1 MLWKFYIKHI
11 LFHLIKTVV
20 DMIQYDLM
28 CGLIHN
34 LMRIFLLLYIC
45 ATKYIIIYYHLYF
58 VFVFITDF
66 KL

>member
-1 MLWKFYIKHI
+1 
-11 LFHLIKTVV
+11 
-20 DMIQYDLM
+20 MIQYDLM